1 MPASTKGSDYRGG
14 AVVMFPDVCFTPPY
28 GPSTPVP
35 MPYPNTAYSQGNTA
49 ASKTTSVSKPAL
61 VKNSNFSMSSGDE
74 AGSAMGKQT
83 RGLLLRG
90 QLQMLHMQ
98 IASLPSGDPVR
109 WHKLLDQYVILTAE
123 LYKTLSE

>member
-1 MPASTKGSDYRGG
+1 
-14 AVVMFPDVCFTPPY
+14 
-28 GPSTPVP
+28 